1 MPVTD
6 SDRFAAPPQPE
17 RIAEAE
23 ALITAW
29 LTNEREQNPTMEAA
43 ERDTSSDQV
52 RWYVRV
58 TGEQKAVFSIWF
70 HLRQRSLLAET
81 YLMPAPEE
89 NVAECFEFLMRRNA
103 KLRGLVLC
111 IGLED
116 AVYLQGELPVERVTE
131 PELDRLLGALYEGVE
146 RTLRPA
152 MRLGY
157 ASRFEG

>member
-1 MPVTD
+1 MSTG
-6 SDRFAAPPQPE
+6 AAPPDPA
-17 RIAEAE
+17 RLAAVE
-23 ALITAW
+23 ALVTDW
-29 LTNEREQNPTMEAA
+29 LTRQLEENPTVEAA
-43 ERDTSSDQV
+43 ERDTSTSDR

-70 HLRQRSLLAET
+70 HLRQRTLLAET

-89 NVAECFEFLMRRNA
+89 QVAECYEFLMRRNA

-116 AVYLQGELPVERVTE
+116 AVYLQGEVPVEHVDE
-131 PELDRLLGALYEGVE
+131 AALDRLLGSVYEGVE
-146 RTLRPA
+146 RTFRPA
-152 MRLGY
+152 MRLGF

>member
-1 MPVTD
+1 M
-6 SDRFAAPPQPE
+6 SDDVVGAAPPDPG
-17 RIAEAE
+17 RLAEVE
-23 ALITAW
+23 ALVTDW
-29 LTNEREQNPTMEAA
+29 LTRELHENPTVEAA
-43 ERDTSSDQV
+43 ERDTSTSDR

-89 NVAECFEFLMRRNA
+89 QVAECYEFLMRRNA

-116 AVYLQGELPVERVTE
+116 AVYLQGEVPVEHIDERA
-131 PELDRLLGALYEGVE
+131 LDRLLGSIYEGVE
-146 RTLRPA
+146 RTFRPA
-152 MRLGY
+152 MRLGF
-157 ASRFEG
+157 ASRFDG